1 MVHFVGSGPGAVDLI
16 TVRGQKLLSEADVII
31 YAGSLVNTELLS
43 YAKEGCLFYDSATMC
58 LEEVIEV
65 YEAAER
71 NGYTTVRLHTGDPS
85 IYGAIREQMD
95 ALSARSIAFD
105 VCPGVSSM
113 FGAAAA
119 LQCEYTLPDVSQS
132 VIITR
137 GEGRTPVPPRE
148 SLQAFAAH
156 QATMVLFLSSG
167 MAGKVQRELLEGG
180 YKEDTPVG
188 IVFKATW
195 PDEKKLTT
203 TLGDLAETME
213 AEGINKT
220 ALIVVGD
227 VLGDQYAKSK
237 LYDATFATEY
247 REAKVE
253 VTSDSAFGDV
263 AMDSA
268 FEEVTEP
275 LKDRA
280 FEEATEPLQKA
291 SATDSTASDSGKNDI
306 LMIACSK
313 RGYEVMQKVHFA
325 WEEQMADSKD
335 LAGRIIC
342 KTKCKALPDVSDVR
356 SVADI
361 VAAHINN
368 TKAIIFFS
376 ATGIAVRTMAPF
388 LRHKSVDPAVVV
400 VDEMANFAVSLV
412 SGHAGAAN
420 EYANFIAK
428 LAGAQPVVT
437 TATDVEGKFAVD
449 VFAKKNG
456 LTMLDWTFAKEV
468 SAAILRGDSVS
479 LDTTYEIVGKVPEEL
494 SINDSSAKYHIKI
507 TSDVLEI
514 YQKKANELIL
524 VPHCYMLGI
533 GCKSNTSEGLIH
545 EAAKICMD
553 MYGAD
558 MRGIAA
564 VASIDLK
571 ENEPGLVSFCQNIN
585 VPFMTYD
592 SQTLNEVEGSY
603 TESAFVEQVTGVDN
617 VCERSAVACANTFSR
632 VDGSYGAHEFVCR
645 KTAREGVT
653 VSIVQVERKIIL

>member
-1 MVHFVGSGPGAVDLI
+1 MVHFVGAGPGAVDLI

-43 YAKEGCLFYDSATMC
+43 YAKENCLFYDSATMC

-65 YEAAER
+65 YEAAEQ
-71 NGYTTVRLHTGDPS
+71 NDYTTVRLHTGDPS

-95 ALSARSIAFD
+95 ALTERNIAYD

-180 YKEDTPVG
+180 YNEETLVG

-195 PDEKKLTT
+195 PDEKTITT
-203 TLGDLAETME
+203 TLGKLEETME
-213 AEGINKT
+213 AEEINKT

-227 VLGDQYAKSK
+227 VLGTHYEKSK
-237 LYDATFATEY
+237 LYDATFTTGY
-247 REAKVE
+247 REATNQNNSVFE
-253 VTSDSAFGDV
+253 EPTNPLSDSAFD
-263 AMDSA
+263 
-268 FEEVTEP
+268 EVTEP
-275 LKDRA
+275 LADCAIAESKR
-280 FEEATEPLQKA
+280 TV
-291 SATDSTASDSGKNDI
+291 TDADLDKNDI

-313 RGYEVMQKVHFA
+313 RGYEAMQKVHFA
-325 WEEQMADSKD
+325 WEEQMDDRPD

-356 SVADI
+356 SVSDI

-368 TKAIIFFS
+368 AKAIIFFS

-388 LRHKSVDPAVVV
+388 LRHKSIDPAVVV
-400 VDEMANFAVSLV
+400 VDEMVSFAVSLL

-420 EYANFIAK
+420 EYANYIAK

-456 LTMLDWTFAKEV
+456 LTMLDWTFAKEI

-494 SINDSSAKYHIKI
+494 SINDSTAKYHIKI

-514 YQKKANELIL
+514 YQKKSNELIL
-524 VPHCYMLGI
+524 VPQCYMIGI
-533 GCKSNTSEGLIH
+533 GCKSNTSEGLIY

-558 MRGIAA
+558 IRGVAA
-564 VASIDLK
+564 VASIDIK
-571 ENEPGLVSFCQNIN
+571 EDEPGLVAFCQSLN

-592 SQTLNEVEGSY
+592 AQTLNAVEGSY

-632 VDGSYGAHEFVCR
+632 VDGSYGQHEFVCR

-653 VSIVQVERKIIL
+653 VAIVQVERKILL

>member
-1 MVHFVGSGPGAVDLI
+1 MVHFVGAGPGAVDLI

-43 YAKEGCLFYDSATMC
+43 YAKENCLFYDSATMC
-58 LEEVIEV
+58 LEEVLEV

-95 ALSARSIAFD
+95 ALKLRNIAFD

-148 SLQAFAAH
+148 SIQAFAAH

-167 MAGKVQRELLEGG
+167 MAEKVQRELLEGG
-180 YKEDTPVG
+180 YKETTPVG

-195 PDEKKLTT
+195 PDEKKITT
-203 TLGDLAETME
+203 TLDKLAETME
-213 AEGINKT
+213 SEKIQKT

-227 VLGDQYAKSK
+227 VLGEDYAKSK
-237 LYDATFATEY
+237 LYDATFTTGY
-247 REAKVE
+247 REAICQ
-253 VTSDSAFGDV
+253 S
-263 AMDSA
+263 DSA
-268 FEEVTEP
+268 FEESTEP
-275 LKDRA
+275 LADSAFSEIPSDSA
-280 FEEATEPLQKA
+280 FEEITESLVDKNKRTVTNA
-291 SATDSTASDSGKNDI
+291 ADDKNDI
-306 LMIACSK
+306 LMLACSK

-325 WEEQMADSKD
+325 WEEQMDD
-335 LAGRIIC
+335 VPEMAGHIIC
-342 KTKCKALPDVSDVR
+342 KTKCQALPDVTDTR
-356 SVADI
+356 SVSDI
-361 VAAHINN
+361 VAAHINKA
-368 TKAIIFFS
+368 KAIVFFS
-376 ATGIAVRTMAPF
+376 AAGIAVRTMAPF
-388 LRHKSVDPAVVV
+388 LRHKSVDPAVIV

-412 SGHAGAAN
+412 AGHAGAAN
-420 EYANFIAK
+420 EYANYIAK

-456 LTMLDWTFAKEV
+456 LTILDWTFAKEI

-494 SINDSSAKYHIKI
+494 SINDSTAKYHIKI
-507 TSDVLEI
+507 TADMLEI
-514 YQKKANELIL
+514 YQKKSNELIL
-524 VPHCYMLGI
+524 VPHCYMIGI

-558 MRGIAA
+558 IRGVAA

-571 ENEPGLVSFCQNIN
+571 ENEPGLVAFCQSLN

-592 SQTLNEVEGSY
+592 SMTLNEVEGSY

-617 VCERSAVACANTFSR
+617 VCERSAVACANTFKR
-632 VDGSYGAHEFVCR
+632 VDGSYGHHEFVCR

-653 VSIVQVERKIIL
+653 VAIVQVERKILL